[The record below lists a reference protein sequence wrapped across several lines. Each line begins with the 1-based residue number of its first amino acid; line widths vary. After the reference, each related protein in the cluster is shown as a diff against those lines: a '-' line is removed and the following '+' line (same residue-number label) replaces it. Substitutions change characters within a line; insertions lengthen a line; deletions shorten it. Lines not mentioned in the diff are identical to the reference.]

1 MSIINIEEEKV
12 EDLKLAK
19 KLVKALDMA
28 IKYERMAQQRY
39 SREATYSYEYD
50 VKALFKSLVSE
61 ELKHER
67 LLSLKKAAVLKDI
80 ARLSKKK

>member
-1 MSIINIEEEKV
+1 M

>member
-1 MSIINIEEEKV
+1 M

-19 KLVKALDMA
+19 KMVKSLEMA
-28 IKYERMAQQRY
+28 MKYERIAQVRY

-50 VKALFKSLVSE
+50 VKKLFKNLVSE

-67 LLSLKKAAVLKDI
+67 MLNAKKAEIMKDI
-80 ARLSKKK
+80 ARLEKLKKKK

>member
-1 MSIINIEEEKV
+1 M

-19 KLVKALDMA
+19 KLVKSLEMA
-28 IKYERMAQQRY
+28 MKYERVAQERY

-50 VKALFKSLVSE
+50 VKSLFKALVSE

-67 LLSLKKAAVLKDI
+67 MLNAKKSEIMKDI
-80 ARLSKKK
+80 ARLEKQKKTKK

>member
-1 MSIINIEEEKV
+1 M

-19 KLVKALDMA
+19 QLVKSLEMA
-28 IKYERMAQQRY
+28 MKYERVAQERY

-50 VKALFKSLVSE
+50 VKSLFKALVSE

-67 LLSLKKAAVLKDI
+67 MLNAKKAEIMKDI
-80 ARLSKKK
+80 ARLEKSKKTKK

>member
-1 MSIINIEEEKV
+1 M

-28 IKYERMAQQRY
+28 IKYERLAQQRY
-39 SREATYSYEYD
+39 SKEATYSYEYD
-50 VKALFKSLVSE
+50 VKMLFKSLVSE

-67 LLSLKKAAVLKDI
+67 LLSQKKTAVLRDI
-80 ARLSKKK
+80 ARLSKKRN

>member
-1 MSIINIEEEKV
+1 V

-39 SREATYSYEYD
+39 SKEATYSYEYD

-67 LLSLKKAAVLKDI
+67 LLYQKKTVVLKDI
-80 ARLSKKK
+80 ARMSKKK

>member
-1 MSIINIEEEKV
+1 M

-28 IKYERMAQQRY
+28 IKFERTAQERY
-39 SREATYSYEYD
+39 AREATYSYEYD
-50 VKALFKSLVSE
+50 VKSLFKQLVSE

-67 LLSLKKAAVLKDI
+67 LLTQKKNLVLKDI
-80 ARLSKKK
+80 DKMDKKK

>member
-1 MSIINIEEEKV
+1 M

-19 KLVKALDMA
+19 KLVKSLDMA
-28 IKYERMAQQRY
+28 MKYERMAQDRY

-50 VKALFKSLVSE
+50 IKSLFKALVSE

-67 LLSLKKAAVLKDI
+67 MLNAKKSEIMKDI
-80 ARLSKKK
+80 ARLEKANKNKAKK

>member
-1 MSIINIEEEKV
+1 M

-28 IKYERMAQQRY
+28 IKYERLAQQRY
-39 SREATYSYEYD
+39 AREAAFSYEYD
-50 VKALFKSLVSE
+50 VKQLFKTLVSE

-67 LLSLKKAAVLKDI
+67 LLNQKKTAVLKDI
-80 ARLSKKK
+80 DRLSKKK

>member
-1 MSIINIEEEKV
+1 M

-19 KLVKALDMA
+19 KLVKSLEMA
-28 IKYERMAQQRY
+28 MKYERVAQERY

-50 VKALFKSLVSE
+50 VKTLFKALVSE

-67 LLSLKKAAVLKDI
+67 MLNAKKTEIMKDI
-80 ARLSKKK
+80 ARLEKQKKTKK

>member
-1 MSIINIEEEKV
+1 M

-19 KLVKALDMA
+19 KLVKSLEMA
-28 IKYERMAQQRY
+28 MKYERVAQERY

-50 VKALFKSLVSE
+50 IKSLFKALVSE

-67 LLSLKKAAVLKDI
+67 MLNAKKAEIMKDIIRLEKLKKTKV
-80 ARLSKKK
+80 KK

>member
-1 MSIINIEEEKV
+1 M

-19 KLVKALDMA
+19 KLVKSLEMA
-28 IKYERMAQQRY
+28 MKYERVAQERY

-50 VKALFKSLVSE
+50 IKSLFKALVSE

-67 LLSLKKAAVLKDI
+67 MLNAKKSEIMKDI
-80 ARLSKKK
+80 ARLEKIKKPKK

>member
-1 MSIINIEEEKV
+1 M

-28 IKYERMAQQRY
+28 IKYERLAQQRY
-39 SREATYSYEYD
+39 AKEATFAYEYD
-50 VKALFKSLVSE
+50 VKQLFKTLVSE

-67 LLSLKKAAVLKDI
+67 LLNQKKTAVLKDI
-80 ARLSKKK
+80 DRLSKKNK

>member
-1 MSIINIEEEKV
+1 M

-19 KLVKALDMA
+19 KLVKSLDMA
-28 IKYERMAQQRY
+28 IKYERLAQQRY

-50 VKALFKSLVSE
+50 VKVLFKSLVSE

-67 LLSLKKAAVLKDI
+67 LLAGKKAEVLKDI
-80 ARLSKKK
+80 ARLSKKKI